1 MSRWSFALASAVGSL
16 FVLGLWS
23 CGSKDKCQG
32 GERCECY
39 ANATC
44 NEGLECRSNQC
55 VSTSNSGS
63 GATSSGIDYE
73 ACASCAQK
81 TCKAEYDACQAA
93 SGCADIVECAIG
105 CGSDAH
111 CLAGCSTVPSADVGE
126 KIAAYEQC
134 ALSDCL
140 DDCVYV
146 PGPSGSTGGSGGSAA
161 SGGATQ
167 TGGKSSTGGAGNNGG
182 KSQGGSAAG
191 GNSNVG
197 DPPREPTS
205 GTNWLSLDGAAAP
218 SVLGVNG
225 KLGIEGV
232 FYAYGDPCSTAS
244 MSWNPATRCLE
255 GDRCLSGETGENW
268 GVAIGFDFNNVND
281 TKHAWSATA
290 AGVTGFA
297 WKVTGSLVP
306 ALQFWVQ
313 NMEPSFMGTCSA
325 ASCSIDG
332 PPDGTSNASTSGQL
346 TFAGMVKDY
355 WGGTGTSYVFDP
367 ANISSIQ
374 LKIPAATISSNT
386 AYSVCFEQL
395 GVLR

>member
-1 MSRWSFALASAVGSL
+1 MLRRSCALASAIATVFLVGL
-16 FVLGLWS
+16 PS
-23 CGSKDKCQG
+23 CGNKDKCQG

-44 NEGLECRSNQC
+44 NEGLQCRSNLC
-55 VSTSNSGS
+55 VGTSSGIGGS

-73 ACASCAQK
+73 ACAACAQK
-81 TCKAEYDACQAA
+81 TCKAEYDACKAA
-93 SGCADIVECAIG
+93 SGCAEIVECAIG
-105 CGSDAH
+105 CGSDAN
-111 CLAGCSTVPSADVGE
+111 CLAGCNTVPSADVGQ
-126 KIAAYEQC
+126 KIVAYEQC

-146 PGPSGSTGGSGGSAA
+146 PDAGGGTGNA
-161 SGGATQ
+161 GGASNV
-167 TGGKSSTGGAGNNGG
+167 GGKSGASGSSSGG

-191 GNSNVG
+191 GSGGNVG

-205 GTNWLSLDGAAAP
+205 GTNWLSLDGATAP

-232 FYAYGDPCSTAS
+232 FYAYGDPCATAS

-268 GVAIGFDFNNVND
+268 GVAIGFDFNNVDD

-306 ALQFWVQ
+306 SLQFWVQ
-313 NMEPSFMGTCSA
+313 NMDPSFAGTCSA

-332 PPDGTSNASTSGQL
+332 PPDGTSSASASGQL
-346 TFAGMVKDY
+346 SFASMVKDY

-367 ANISSIQ
+367 SNVSSIQ

-386 AYSVCFEQL
+386 AYSVCFDQL
-395 GVLR
+395 GVVR